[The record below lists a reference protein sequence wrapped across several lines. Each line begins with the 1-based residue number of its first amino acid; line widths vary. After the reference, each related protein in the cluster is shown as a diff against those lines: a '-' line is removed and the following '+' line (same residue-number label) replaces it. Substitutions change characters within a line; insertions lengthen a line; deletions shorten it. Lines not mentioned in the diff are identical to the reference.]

1 MEDLEEKD
9 KKKKYESDELGTIEA
24 AKRIG
29 ISLERMYYWEKK
41 GILQP
46 SFKKFGIR
54 EFRRYS
60 RLDIQNAI
68 LIKDLV
74 DKENYTLKGAIEI
87 IERLKE
93 KKS

>member
-1 MEDLEEKD
+1 MEDLEENN
-9 KKKKYESDELGTIEA
+9 KKKKDESDELGTIEA

-41 GILQP
+41 GILEP

-60 RLDIQNAI
+60 RVDIQRAI
-68 LIKDLV
+68 LVKDLV
-74 DKENYTLKGAIEI
+74 DTEHYTLKGAIKK
-87 IERLKE
+87 IEKI
-93 KKS
+93 KSE

>member
-9 KKKKYESDELGTIEA
+9 ESDELGTIEA

-41 GILQP
+41 GILEP

-60 RLDIQNAI
+60 RVDIKRAI
-68 LIKDLV
+68 LVKDLV
-74 DKENYTLKGAIEI
+74 DTEHYKLEGAIEKI
-87 IERLKE
+87 RKLKLE
-93 KKS
+93 

>member
-9 KKKKYESDELGTIEA
+9 KKKKDGSDELGTIET

-41 GILQP
+41 GILEP

-60 RLDIQNAI
+60 RIDIQRA
-68 LIKDLV
+68 LMVKDLV
-74 DKENYTLKGAIEI
+74 DRENYTLKGAI
-87 IERLKE
+87 
-93 KKS
+93 KKIRKIKFK

>member
-9 KKKKYESDELGTIEA
+9 KKKKDESDELGTVEA
-24 AKRIG
+24 AKRIS

-41 GILQP
+41 GILKP
-46 SFKKFGIR
+46 NFKKFGIR

-60 RLDIQNAI
+60 RVDIQRAI

-74 DKENYTLKGAIEI
+74 DTEHYKLKGAIEKI
-87 IERLKE
+87 GKIKLE
-93 KKS
+93 

>member
-9 KKKKYESDELGTIEA
+9 KKKKDGSDELGTIEA

-41 GILQP
+41 GILEP

-60 RLDIQNAI
+60 RVDIQRAI
-68 LIKDLV
+68 LVKDLV
-74 DKENYTLKGAIEI
+74 DTEHYTLKGAIKKI
-87 IERLKE
+87 RKLKLE
-93 KKS
+93 